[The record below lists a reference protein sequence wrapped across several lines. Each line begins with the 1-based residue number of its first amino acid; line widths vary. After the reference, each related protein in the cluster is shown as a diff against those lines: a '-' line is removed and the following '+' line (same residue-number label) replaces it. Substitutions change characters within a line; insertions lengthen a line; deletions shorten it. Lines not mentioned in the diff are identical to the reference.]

1 MSKNRKRQKSQNQN
15 NRSIIMETMKAL
27 MKEMMTP
34 LDGKKVNWW
43 LNGLAF
49 IIMLLIFLGVM
60 SYG

>member
-1 MSKNRKRQKSQNQN
+1 
-15 NRSIIMETMKAL
+15 METMKDL

-49 IIMLLIFLGVM
+49 IIILMIFLGVLAN
-60 SYG
+60 G

>member
-15 NRSIIMETMKAL
+15 NRSVIIETMKDL

>member
-1 MSKNRKRQKSQNQN
+1 
-15 NRSIIMETMKAL
+15 METMKAL